1 MNMITSP
8 AEIVIQILLLV
19 WFALRIEIAP
29 QSSFTVL
36 KAAAAGVCFTESGTG
51 ANVEDTAKTSHRGT
65 RNISGKIGER
75 GRTGFSRS

>member
-1 MNMITSP
+1 MITSP

-36 KAAAAGVCFTESGTG
+36 KAAAAGV
-51 ANVEDTAKTSHRGT
+51 
-65 RNISGKIGER
+65 
-75 GRTGFSRS
+75 